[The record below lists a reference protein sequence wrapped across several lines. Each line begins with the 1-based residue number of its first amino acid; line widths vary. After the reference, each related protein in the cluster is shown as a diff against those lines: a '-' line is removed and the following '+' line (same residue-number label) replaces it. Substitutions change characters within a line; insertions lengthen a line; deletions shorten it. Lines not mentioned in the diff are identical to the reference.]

1 MTEHLVT
8 LLEWIGTGLAGL
20 LILIVALMFGAI
32 INAGRK
38 DRDWE

>member
-1 MTEHLVT
+1 MESLYT

-20 LILIVALMFGAI
+20 TLLVVIWMIAAI

-38 DRDWE
+38 DRDWD